1 MVPGFD
7 NGKPNARLSR
17 HEWVI
22 DTKTG
27 EQAQMPGKAD
37 KKDTLL
43 VHLKNPKET
52 AVVSNNKL
60 ADGMRNSDYYTMTGD
75 LNGALMRD

>member
-1 MVPGFD
+1 
-7 NGKPNARLSR
+7 
-17 HEWVI
+17 
-22 DTKTG
+22 
-27 EQAQMPGKAD
+27 MPGKAD

-60 ADGMRNSDYYTMTGD
+60 ADGIRNSDYYTITGD